1 MSPVVSNGLS
11 SLLDGVLGSIADRGL
26 LDLDLVLVLL
36 HELGQI
42 ELWLLQD
49 LDLPDHAVVLQWE
62 DFAALSLNL
71 LSDFVFN
78 TIKY

>member
-26 LDLDLVLVLL
+26 LDLILVLL